1 MITKDDEDGK
11 IGTKIGREVM
21 ETAGKALKANITTIG
36 PLVLPLS
43 EKLIFVG
50 NLFARKAR
58 LRPKTLQRV
67 PHVPCPPARC
77 LRAHLVA
84 GVHEAHLRGQTW
96 WRARRI
102 FCLMRSCLL

>member
-58 LRPKTLQRV
+58 LRPC
-67 PHVPCPPARC
+67 PHA
-77 LRAHLVA
+77 
-84 GVHEAHLRGQTW
+84 
-96 WRARRI
+96 
-102 FCLMRSCLL
+102 

>member
-58 LRPKTLQRV
+58 LCP
-67 PHVPCPPARC
+67 VPCPGCSMSESA
-77 LRAHLVA
+77 LVWSA
-84 GVHEAHLRGQTW
+84 CMQGVAWL
-96 WRARRI
+96 
-102 FCLMRSCLL
+102 LSCSCRPSWYMH